1 MTAQVIA
8 GQLTGTLFNTD
19 AAAALALEVQSQ
31 QDTAITIT
39 STAKSA
45 RDMALNA
52 RTASRVLQSLPT
64 EVCQSTYFTRV
75 LTQVLMHMSEA

>member
-1 MTAQVIA
+1 MLAQ
-8 GQLTGTLFNTD
+8 
-19 AAAALALEVQSQ
+19 EVQCQ

-64 EVCQSTYFTRV
+64 EVCRSTASGCWSWAQRTRFGIIG
-75 LTQVLMHMSEA
+75 HN